1 MNLKNKNCIV
11 TGATSGIGKS
21 LTKYLLD
28 EGANVFGIGLE
39 SEPIDFKHDH
49 LMMCYADLSNVNQ
62 VSETFYKAIETL
74 NHIDIY
80 IANAGQARYGLSE
93 SVSKTDFDL
102 LLNLN
107 FKAVVKA
114 INLMKNSHG
123 EAPFSFL
130 ATSSVMADWPLPGYA
145 TYAATKAAL
154 ATYIKGYRHEVV
166 KGQNLLIAYPVAT
179 NTGFFK
185 ISGQKHKSWMIQ
197 TPEHVAKSMIKG
209 IKKGKK
215 NIYPSKIFH
224 FIYKVAPALLNAYLR
239 REKKLLKKINK

>member
-1 MNLKNKNCIV
+1 MKMNLKNKNCIV

-28 EGANVFGIGLE
+28 EEANVFGIGLE
-39 SEPIDFKHDH
+39 KDSIEFTHH
-49 LMMCYADLSNVNQ
+49 SLTMCYSDLSDIDQ
-62 VSETFYKAIETL
+62 VIQTFHKAIEVL
-74 NHIDIY
+74 KHIDIY

-93 SVSKTDFDL
+93 SMSKTDFDL

-107 FKAVVKA
+107 FISVVEA
-114 INLMKNSHG
+114 LNLMKKNH
-123 EAPFSFL
+123 EDLPFTFL

-154 ATYIKGYRHEVV
+154 ATYIKGYRHEIA

-179 NTGFFK
+179 STNFFK
-185 ISGQKHKSWMIQ
+185 VSGQKHKSWVIQ

-209 IKKGKK
+209 IKRNKK

-224 FIYKVAPALLNAYLR
+224 IIYKVAPRFLNSYLR
-239 REKKLLKKINK
+239 REKKLLMKK